1 MNNNVVSTNPPT
13 NHSHQNSPITNG
25 GTQGNDVSQHQQ
37 HHVYSH
43 NLGGAGQQEH
53 QPSQYSLPQH
63 RFAQREG
70 PATITLPPGTRIHPN
85 MVPDSTQVA
94 NVQQQQQDLAAMYQQ
109 MYQQTANPQAGYAM
123 QQSGYANPQLATSG
137 GHYYY
142 TQPAA
147 PYYANTA
154 GYAVTPQTL
163 IMPQPQAAA
172 YQILSQPQQVIPSST
187 HTQQLIS
194 TSGGGVQPQT
204 VNVSIGMP
212 VTAVSMPQ
220 SNINVSS
227 AGGTLSSANAPT
239 TQTQPMKAKKI
250 LQIVNPDSGESL
262 KFGSETRPATSIG
275 SSAASDEETKST
287 VVKTD
292 FFRKV
297 AERAHDSGALPPQQ
311 VNRRSPSSSAGM
323 MANEAMNQALLDQ
336 QRHLHTTG
344 SIPIIQKGAQAIF
357 TEPTL
362 SPQFPY
368 LLHPPTSVNSSSS
381 PIPIEQHSMPINHQH
396 SPYNLP
402 SILELNIKNPSPK
415 KEEEQ
420 LKFVRTSPSLFIE
433 EQRIRLPESDEDGK
447 RAKMTDSFSGQ
458 ELNGGSQ
465 SPSPTDINV
474 DTKTSE
480 EKICELEEE
489 LATFDGIC
497 DETHNP
503 DELIYSRSFLMLLR
517 KVARAIKT
525 IECPRSEQ
533 ELEELGLSKKG
544 MIVSQLS
551 IGSKPKRFEAAVGD
565 FKPSWQQGGG
575 GSNTQ
580 FGGNPQFGGGSRFG
594 SNRPPNY
601 TGRHSDNKLKPKKG
615 PVVCRPSLDQR
626 PIKMEKADT
635 LPKKSAN
642 AWKSKREERFDMN
655 APVKEE
661 EEARHDKIKKEV
673 RGLLNKIT
681 PSSYQ
686 ELSDE
691 FCAYKFI
698 EDTKLLTPVIDL
710 IFDKAVEEPH
720 FCPLYSDLCKK
731 QVDVERQMQLQR
743 DKTPDKQS
751 DQTDSQTEKPKEKN
765 FRTEIITKSQRTF
778 LASDDYD
785 NKVKEL
791 QEKLKDADDK
801 ARVPIEEELET
812 RRSKEKRRLLGIIK
826 FIGQLYRHHLL
837 IESIID
843 WCAVELV
850 RRFETTNEEVYIEYA
865 VELIETVG
873 KIYQKRTE
881 QEGHVTRQP
890 QQPKTSAQVIA
901 GEKQPEHF
909 RLDLVVSHLCQL
921 KPKVS
926 NRVRFAIMDL
936 EDLKKNHWM
945 PRGGEKGPK
954 TINEVR
960 EEVEKEQQVNEME
973 RIEHEKQKDKV
984 QLLRKPMT
992 GRTYGGR
999 SSADRRQAAAAS
1011 SLLPRDTKT
1020 ESRIS
1025 SGMRLSE
1032 IDKDGSVRK
1041 PAWRKDNTSSSGG
1054 HSTIGGGDS

>member
-1 MNNNVVSTNPPT
+1 MNNNVVSANPPT

-43 NLGGAGQQEH
+43 NVGGIGQQEH
-53 QPSQYSLPQH
+53 HSQYSVPHNSH
-63 RFAQREG
+63 RFAHRDG
-70 PATITLPPGTRIHPN
+70 PATINLPPGTRIQPA
-85 MVPDSTQVA
+85 MIPDSTQVA
-94 NVQQQQQDLAAMYQQ
+94 NVQQQQDLAAAMYGMYQN
-109 MYQQTANPQAGYAM
+109 ANNPQTGFAM
-123 QQSGYANPQLATSG
+123 QQSAYPNQQLATSG

-142 TQPAA
+142 TAPAGQ
-147 PYYANTA
+147 YYTNTA
-154 GYAVTPQTL
+154 GYPVTQQTL
-163 IMPQPQAAA
+163 IMPQPPAPA
-172 YQILSQPQQVIPSST
+172 YQILSQPVIPSST
-187 HTQQLIS
+187 HATQQLIS
-194 TSGGGVQPQT
+194 SSGSGIQPQN

-212 VTAVSMPQ
+212 ATAVSMPQ
-220 SNINVSS
+220 SNVIVSN

-239 TQTQPMKAKKI
+239 TQTQPQKAKRI
-250 LQIVNPDSGESL
+250 LAIVNPDSGESL
-262 KFGSETRPATSIG
+262 KLGPDTRPATSIG

-287 VVKTD
+287 IVKTD
-292 FFRKV
+292 FFRKI
-297 AERAHDSGALPPQQ
+297 AERAHESGAVPPQQ
-311 VNRRSPSSSAGM
+311 ANRRSPSSSTGM
-323 MANEAMNQALLDQ
+323 MANEAMNQALLEQ

-344 SIPIIQKGAQAIF
+344 SIPIIQKGSQANTAGF
-357 TEPTL
+357 SEPTH

-368 LLHPPTSVNSSSS
+368 LLHPPNSVNSVSS

-396 SPYNLP
+396 SPHNLP

-415 KEEEQ
+415 NEEDQ
-420 LKFVRTSPSLFIE
+420 LKFVRTSPSLYVD
-433 EQRIRLPESDEDGK
+433 EQRVRLPESDEHGK
-447 RAKMTDSFSGQ
+447 HANKAIVDIFSGQ
-458 ELNGGSQ
+458 EVDGGQ
-465 SPSPTDINV
+465 SPSPTEIN
-474 DTKTSE
+474 DAKTSE
-480 EKICELEEE
+480 EKISELEE
-489 LATFDGIC
+489 AMAKFDGIR
-497 DETHNP
+497 DDTHNL
-503 DELIYSRSFLMLLR
+503 DEMIYSRSFLMLLR

-525 IECPRSEQ
+525 VECPRSEQ

-544 MIVSQLS
+544 MVVNQLS
-551 IGSKPKRFEAAVGD
+551 IGSKPKRFEAAGGD
-565 FKPSWQQGGG
+565 FKPSWQHQGGG
-575 GSNTQ
+575 GNAQ
-580 FGGNPQFGGGSRFG
+580 FGATNQFGGGSRFG
-594 SNRPPNY
+594 STRPPNY
-601 TGRHSDNKLKPKKG
+601 VGRHSDNKLKPKKG
-615 PVVCRPSLDQR
+615 PIVCRPSLDQR
-626 PIKMEKADT
+626 PTKIEKTDT

-655 APVKEE
+655 APVKDE

-731 QVDVERQMQLQR
+731 QVDVERQMYLQR

-751 DQTDSQTEKPKEKN
+751 DKQSDQADNQAEKPKEKKN
-765 FRTEIITKSQRTF
+765 FRAEIITKSQRTF
-778 LASDDYD
+778 LASDEYD

-791 QEKLKDADDK
+791 TEKLETADDK
-801 ARVPIEEELET
+801 TRVLLEEELET

-826 FIGQLYRHHLL
+826 FIGQLYRHQLL
-837 IESIID
+837 IETIID

-850 RRFETTNEEVYIEYA
+850 RRFEATHDEVYIEYA

-873 KIYQKRTE
+873 KNYEKRTE
-881 QEGHVTRQP
+881 QEGPGMRQL
-890 QQPKTSAQVIA
+890 QQPKTSAQIIS
-901 GEKQPEHF
+901 GEKQQEQF
-909 RLDLVVSHLCQL
+909 RLDMVVSHLSQL

-936 EDLKKNHWM
+936 EDLKKNRWV

-960 EEVEKEQQVNEME
+960 EEVEKEQQVNELE
-973 RIEHEKQKDKV
+973 RIAHEKQQDKV
-984 QLLRKPMT
+984 QLLRKPNT
-992 GRTYGGR
+992 GRTGYGGR

-1011 SLLPRDTKT
+1011 SLYPRDSKT

-1025 SGMRLSE
+1025 SARLSE
-1032 IDKDGSVRK
+1032 LDKESSE
-1041 PAWRKDNTSSSGG
+1041 TSLEAGY
-1054 HSTIGGGDS
+1054 